1 MQTVSSKL
9 RKIGFII
16 LISFS
21 VNVIV
26 NAQTPADDPGIG
38 GPGTS
43 GAAPAGDGAPIVP
56 FDNNLTLLF
65 LIGTIGFIAK
75 KIKNKES
82 LII

>member
-1 MQTVSSKL
+1 MQTISSKL

-56 FDNNLTLLF
+56 FDNNLSLLF
-65 LIGTIGFIAK
+65 LIGSIGFIAQK
-75 KIKNKES
+75 LKNSES
-82 LII
+82 LLV

>member
-1 MQTVSSKL
+1 MQTVSSKP